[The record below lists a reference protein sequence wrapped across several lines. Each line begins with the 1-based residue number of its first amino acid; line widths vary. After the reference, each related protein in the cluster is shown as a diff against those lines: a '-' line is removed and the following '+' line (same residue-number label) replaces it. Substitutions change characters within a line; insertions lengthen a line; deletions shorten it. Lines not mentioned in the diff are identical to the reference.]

1 MIGGRKNQSQD
12 QPDAKEKSPETA
24 GKEMGTGK
32 KIPEGG
38 YHEAIFGEKFLKGER
53 TNGKCERK
61 RNKNSEIFARKEG
74 DEDLM
79 YGIWY
84 NGNKYCLSRERKN
97 IISGRG

>member
-38 YHEAIFGEKFLKGER
+38 YHEAIFGEKFLKGSFPLE
-53 TNGKCERK
+53 NGKCERK
-61 RNKNSEIFARKEG
+61 RNKN
-74 DEDLM
+74 
-79 YGIWY
+79 
-84 NGNKYCLSRERKN
+84 
-97 IISGRG
+97 